1 MRLEGKT
8 ALIMGAGQSPG
19 QGVGNGRQPALI
31 EFARASSSITVFA
44 KSMIFERS

>member
-31 EFARASSSITVFA
+31 GKGLLAAMLSQLGLSHGDI
-44 KSMIFERS
+44 